1 MLLDALY
8 YRWMLIWTREI
19 NADEIDAWIEALQSE
34 GDWEIEQ
41 ESVARTTLLAMAAS
55 SDAYT
60 GKDLYRVFHSP
71 IRRKQFV
78 VAERDEMTV
87 SGRSVNELST
97 VDERTFSM
105 LASRTISCHKT

>member
-8 YRWMLIWTREI
+8 DRWMLIWTREI
-19 NADEIDAWIEALQSE
+19 NADEIDAWIEAFRSE

-55 SDAYT
+55 DDVYT

-71 IRRKQFV
+71 ARRKQFV
-78 VAERDEMTV
+78 AAERNEMTV

-97 VDERTFSM
+97 VDEKTFSM
-105 LASRTISCHKT
+105 LASRTLACHKT